1 MLFNSLVFVGFFIV
15 VYALYLS
22 LQRKTSWQNALLL
35 GASYVFYGYWDW
47 RFLSLILISTVVDY
61 VIGLNLGQTAGDTPE
76 GERRRKLLVTASVAV
91 NLGIL
96 GFFKYFNFFADSL
109 IDLFHVFGMQADPV
123 TLRVA
128 LPVGISFYTFQ
139 TMSYTIDIYR
149 RKLAPTRSFLN
160 FAVFVAFFP
169 QLVAGP
175 IERARNLLP
184 QIERPRHI
192 TTASIDSGL
201 FLILWGYFKKVV
213 IADNAALISDQV
225 FNNYMSHSGLAVL
238 VGVLAFSVQIYG
250 DFSGYSDIARGLAR
264 LMGIELMVNFKLPY
278 MALNPSDFWRRWHI
292 SLSSWL
298 RDYLYVPLGGNR
310 KGPVRTYVNLSI
322 TMLLGGLWHGA
333 AWNFVI
339 WGAFHGLILVL
350 YRLFERQPMDRQPW
364 GGEFPA
370 SAVLARMGLM
380 FVLTL
385 VGWFIFRSSTVHQIG
400 YMLTHV
406 SLVPGPGAL
415 KQLAKLAFFSAPLVV
430 MQLFQYVSGDLLIAT
445 KLPLPVR
452 ILVYGSLL
460 TGILLLGVRDSVE
473 FIYFQF

>member
-1 MLFNSLVFVGFFIV
+1 MLFNSLIFVAFFAV
-15 VYALYLS
+15 VYGAYLALQ
-22 LQRKTSWQNALLL
+22 QRPTTQNVLLL
-35 GASYVFYGYWDW
+35 VASYVFYSYWDW
-47 RFLSLILISTVVDY
+47 RFLSLILISTVADY
-61 VIGLNLGQTAGDTPE
+61 TIGLALGRTEGGGPE
-76 GERRRKLLVTASVAV
+76 GDRRRRLLVITSVGI

-96 GFFKYFNFFADSL
+96 GFFKYFNFFADGL
-109 IDLFHVFGMQADPV
+109 VDVLHVLGMEANPT
-123 TLRVA
+123 TLRVV
-128 LPVGISFYTFQ
+128 LPIGISFYTFQ

-149 RKLAPTRSFLN
+149 GALSPTRNLLN

-184 QIERPRHI
+184 QIEAPRRI
-192 TTASIDSGL
+192 TASMVDSGL

-213 IADNAALISDQV
+213 VADTAGLISDQV
-225 FNNYMSHSGLAVL
+225 FNNYMDFHGLAVI

-278 MALNPSDFWRRWHI
+278 FALNPSDFWRRWHI

-298 RDYLYVPLGGNR
+298 RDYLYIPLGGNR
-310 KGPVRTYVNLSI
+310 KGAARMYAALSI

-339 WGAFHGLILVL
+339 WGAFHGLILML
-350 YRLFERQPMDRQPW
+350 YRRFERQPMDRDPW
-364 GGEFPA
+364 GGEFA
-370 SAVLARMGLM
+370 TAAVLAKMALM

-385 VGWFIFRSSTVHQIG
+385 LGWLVFRSTSVHQIG
-400 YMLTHV
+400 YMLGHA
-406 SLVPGPGAL
+406 SFVPGPGAL
-415 KQLAKLAFFSAPLVV
+415 DLLTTLAKVSAPLVA
-430 MQLFQYVSGDLLIAT
+430 MQLYQYVSGDLLIAT
-445 KLPLPVR
+445 KARLPVR
-452 ILVYGSLL
+452 ILVYTALL
-460 TGILLLGVRDSVE
+460 AGILSFGVRESIE

>member
-1 MLFNSLVFVGFFIV
+1 MLFNSVVFVAFFAV
-15 VYALYLS
+15 VYGLYLG
-22 LQRKTSWQNALLL
+22 LQRKTSLQNALLL
-35 GASYVFYGYWDW
+35 AASYVFYGYWDW
-47 RFLSLILISTVVDY
+47 RFLSLILVSTGTDY
-61 VIGLNLGQTAGDTPE
+61 AIGLALGRKEESAPE
-76 GERRRKLLVTASVAV
+76 GERRRKLLVTASVVV

-109 IDLFHVFGMQADPV
+109 VDVLHALGMGADPI
-123 TLRVA
+123 TLRVV
-128 LPVGISFYTFQ
+128 LPIGISFYTFQ
-139 TMSYTIDIYR
+139 TLSYTIDIYR
-149 RKLAPTRSFLN
+149 RTLTPTRNFLN

-184 QIERPRHI
+184 QIEAPRRI
-192 TTASIDSGL
+192 TTSMVDSGL

-213 IADNAALISDQV
+213 IADTAGLIADQV
-225 FNNYMSHSGLAVL
+225 FNNYTDYNGLAVI

-278 MALNPSDFWRRWHI
+278 FALNPSDFWRRWHI

-298 RDYLYVPLGGNR
+298 RDYLYIPLGGNR
-310 KGPVRTYVNLSI
+310 RGATRTYLALSI

-339 WGAFHGLILVL
+339 WGAFHGLILIL
-350 YRLFERQPMDRQPW
+350 YRRFERRPMDRDPW
-364 GGEFPA
+364 GGEFA
-370 SAVLARMGLM
+370 TSVVLAKMGLM

-385 VGWFIFRSSTVHQIG
+385 FGWLIFRSTSVHQIG
-400 YMLTHV
+400 YMIHHA
-406 SLVPGPGAL
+406 SFAAEPGAL
-415 KQLAKLAFFSAPLVV
+415 HLLTRLAKVSAPLIA
-430 MQLFQYVSGDLLIAT
+430 MQLVQYVSGDLLIAT
-445 KLPLPVR
+445 KLRLPMR
-452 ILVYGSLL
+452 ILVYTALI
-460 TGILLLGVRDSVE
+460 TGILLFGVRESIE